1 MVVELL
7 DSTIHL
13 QYFITVMNLDSCM
26 CKSYVLFLH
35 CGSALSIS
43 SIITQYNFYTCRGFS
58 WKEIQK
64 RTSESLRSL
73 WMPATSAR
81 CSYVFYLIVSICKL
95 QSHHTAKCLECF
107 YIRIPLWY
115 LWKNNARNI
124 ISRMPVELFHIVGHL
139 AIKWL
144 QGLFHFKETLTNHQK
159 AFLLC

>member
-73 WMPATSAR
+73 
-81 CSYVFYLIVSICKL
+81 
-95 QSHHTAKCLECF
+95 
-107 YIRIPLWY
+107 
-115 LWKNNARNI
+115 
-124 ISRMPVELFHIVGHL
+124 
-139 AIKWL
+139 
-144 QGLFHFKETLTNHQK
+144 
-159 AFLLC
+159 